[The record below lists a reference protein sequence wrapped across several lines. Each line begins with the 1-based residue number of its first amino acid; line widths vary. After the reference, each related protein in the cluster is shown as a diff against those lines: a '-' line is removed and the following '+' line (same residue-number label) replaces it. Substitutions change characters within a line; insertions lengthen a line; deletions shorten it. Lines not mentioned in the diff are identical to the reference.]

1 MDNVINLGRLWLIV
15 RRNWTFMLALG
26 VIAGGVAFGV
36 SKFVVHPQYSSSA
49 ALLVN
54 RKQDGSQQG
63 LQLGDQQADVQIINT
78 YKDIITR
85 PIILNTVVNNLTKP
99 HKEQIQAAVPAQY
112 ETDAYGKQVQTA
124 PAQPAKYKLV
134 AAKYDNTDLTAD
146 SVAKMISISNQ
157 TNSQVF
163 SVNVKSGDAK
173 MSKDIANTIA
183 EVFKEKVASIMSV
196 SNVSIVSK
204 AMTNSKP
211 VAPNVKLITLAGFV
225 LGIFA
230 GFAWGFIKEVT
241 DRTVKD
247 LEFLT
252 DGLKLTNLGVIG
264 YIGKIR
270 DVKDVISANQKKNTI
285 NETRTSRLGQRI

>member
-1 MDNVINLGRLWLIV
+1 
-15 RRNWTFMLALG
+15 ML
-26 VIAGGVAFGV
+26 
-36 SKFVVHPQYSSSA
+36 A

-54 RKQDGSQQG
+54 RKQDGNQAGVQYA
-63 LQLGDQQADVQIINT
+63 DQQADVQIINT

-124 PAQPAKYKLV
+124 SAQPAKYKLV
-134 AAKYDNTDLTAD
+134 AAKYDDTDLTAD

-183 EVFKEKVASIMSV
+183 EVFKDKVASIMSV

-211 VAPNVKLITLAGFV
+211 VAPNVKLITLAGFL
-225 LGIFA
+225 LGVFA

-252 DGLKLTNLGVIG
+252 DELKLTNLGVIG

-270 DVKDVISANQKKNTI
+270 DVKDVVAANEKKNTS
-285 NETRTSRLGQRI
+285 NETRTSRIGKRI

>member
-1 MDNVINLGRLWLIV
+1 MDNVIDLGRLWLIV
-15 RRNWTFMLALG
+15 RRNWMFMLALG
-26 VIAGGVAFGV
+26 VIIGGVAFGV
-36 SKFVVHPQYSSSA
+36 SKFVIHPQYSSSA

-54 RKQDGSQQG
+54 RKQDGDQAGVQYAA
-63 LQLGDQQADVQIINT
+63 QQADVQIINT

-99 HKEQIQAAVPAQY
+99 HKEQIQAAAPAQY
-112 ETDAYGKQVQTA
+112 ATNAYGEQVQTA
-124 PAQPAKYKLV
+124 PAHPAKYKLV
-134 AAKYDNTDLTAD
+134 AAKYDDTDLTAD

-173 MSKDIANTIA
+173 MSKDIANKIA
-183 EVFKEKVASIMSV
+183 EVFKDKVAAIMSV

-211 VAPNVKLITLAGFV
+211 VAPNVKLITLAGFL
-225 LGIFA
+225 LGVFA

-252 DGLKLTNLGVIG
+252 DELKLTNLGVIG

-270 DVKDVISANQKKNTI
+270 DVKDVVAANEKKNTSS
-285 NETRTSRLGQRI
+285 ETRTSRIDKRI

>member
-1 MDNVINLGRLWLIV
+1 M
-15 RRNWTFMLALG
+15 
-26 VIAGGVAFGV
+26 
-36 SKFVVHPQYSSSA
+36 
-49 ALLVN
+49 LVN
-54 RKQDGSQQG
+54 RKRDGSQQG

-85 PIILNTVVNNLTKP
+85 PIILNTVINNLTKP
-99 HKEQIQAAVPAQY
+99 HKEQIQVAVPGQY

-124 PAQPAKYKLV
+124 PAQSAKYKLV

-183 EVFKEKVASIMSV
+183 EVFKDKVASIMSV

-211 VAPNVKLITLAGFV
+211 VAPNVKLITLAGFL
-225 LGIFA
+225 LGVFA

-252 DGLKLTNLGVIG
+252 DELKLTNLGVIG

-270 DVKDVISANQKKNTI
+270 DVKDVVAANEKKNTS
-285 NETRTSRLGQRI
+285 NETRTSRIGKRI

>member
-1 MDNVINLGRLWLIV
+1 MDNVIDLGRLWLIV

-26 VIAGGVAFGV
+26 VIVGGVAFGV

-85 PIILNTVVNNLTKP
+85 PIILNMVVNNLTKP

-225 LGIFA
+225 LGIFT

-252 DGLKLTNLGVIG
+252 DGLKLTNLGVIS

-270 DVKDVISANQKKNTI
+270 DVKDVIAANQKKNTI
-285 NETRTSRLGQRI
+285 NETRTSRLDQRI

>member
-1 MDNVINLGRLWLIV
+1 MDNVIDLGRLWLIV

-26 VIAGGVAFGV
+26 VIVGGVAFGV
-36 SKFVVHPQYSSSA
+36 SKFVIHPQYSSSA

-54 RKQDGSQQG
+54 RKQDGDQAGVQYA
-63 LQLGDQQADVQIINT
+63 DQQADVQIINT

-85 PIILNTVVNNLTKP
+85 PIILNTVVNDLTKP
-99 HKEQIQAAVPAQY
+99 HKVQIQPAVPAQY
-112 ETDAYGKQVQTA
+112 DTDAYGEKVQTA

-134 AAKYDNTDLTAD
+134 AAKYGDTDLTAD
-146 SVAKMISISNQ
+146 SLAEMISISNQ

-163 SVNVKSGDAK
+163 SVNVKTGDAK
-173 MSKDIANTIA
+173 MSKDIANEIA
-183 EVFKEKVASIMSV
+183 AVFKDKVASIMAV

-204 AMTNSKP
+204 ATTNSTP

-225 LGIFA
+225 LGLFA

-252 DGLKLTNLGVIG
+252 DELKLTNLGVIG

-270 DVKDVISANQKKNTI
+270 DVKDVIAANEKKNAS

>member
-1 MDNVINLGRLWLIV
+1 M
-15 RRNWTFMLALG
+15 
-26 VIAGGVAFGV
+26 
-36 SKFVVHPQYSSSA
+36 QYA
-49 ALLVN
+49 Y
-54 RKQDGSQQG
+54 
-63 LQLGDQQADVQIINT
+63 QQADVQIINT

-112 ETDAYGKQVQTA
+112 ETDAYGKQVQFA

-183 EVFKEKVASIMSV
+183 EVFKDKVASIMSV

-211 VAPNVKLITLAGFV
+211 VSPNVKLITL
-225 LGIFA
+225 A

-247 LEFLT
+247 LEFVT
-252 DGLKLTNLGVIG
+252 AELKLTNLGVIG

-270 DVKDVISANQKKNTI
+270 DVKDVVAANEKKNTG
-285 NETRTSRLGQRI
+285 NETHTSRIGKRI

>member
-1 MDNVINLGRLWLIV
+1 MDNVIDLRRVWMII
-15 RRNWTFMLALG
+15 RRNVVLMILLG
-26 VIAGGVAFGV
+26 LVFGGVSFSVA
-36 SKFVVHPQYSSSA
+36 KFVIHPEYSSSV

-54 RKQDGSQQG
+54 RQRDNTQQG
-63 LQLGDQQADVQIINT
+63 LQYNDQQADVQIINT

-85 PIILNTVVNNLTKP
+85 PIILNAVAKKLNQPRKVKVSS
-99 HKEQIQAAVPAQY
+99 AVPAKY
-112 ETDAYGKQVQTA
+112 DVDADGQRVQTS
-124 PAQPAKYKLV
+124 PAQKAVYKMIPSDYRNKGLDAK
-134 AAKYDNTDLTAD
+134 TI
-146 SVAKMISISNQ
+146 SGMISISNQ
-157 TNSQVF
+157 TNSQIF

-183 EVFKEKVASIMSV
+183 EVFKDKVASIISV

-225 LGIFA
+225 LGVFA

-252 DGLKLTNLGVIG
+252 DELKLTNLGVIG

-270 DVKDVISANQKKNTI
+270 DVKDVVAANEKKNTS
-285 NETRTSRLGQRI
+285 NETRTSRLGKRI

>member
-1 MDNVINLGRLWLIV
+1 MDNVIDLGRLWLIV
-15 RRNWTFMLALG
+15 RRNWTLMLALG
-26 VIAGGVAFGV
+26 VIVGGVAFGV
-36 SKFVVHPQYSSSA
+36 SKFVIQPQYSSSA
-49 ALLVN
+49 ALLVS
-54 RKQDGSQQG
+54 RKQDGDQAGVQYA
-63 LQLGDQQADVQIINT
+63 DQQADVQIINT

-183 EVFKEKVASIMSV
+183 EVFKDKVASIMSV
-196 SNVSIVSK
+196 ANVSIVSK

-211 VAPNVKLITLAGFV
+211 VAPNVKLITLAGFL
-225 LGIFA
+225 LGVFA

-247 LEFLT
+247 LEFIT
-252 DGLKLTNLGVIG
+252 DELKLTNLGVIN
-264 YIGKIR
+264 YIGKIP
-270 DVKDVISANQKKNTI
+270 DLKEVLAEEGQQKQ
-285 NETRTSRLGQRI
+285 TRESRSNRRI

>member
-1 MDNVINLGRLWLIV
+1 MDNVIDLGRLWLIV

-26 VIAGGVAFGV
+26 VIVGGVAFGV

-134 AAKYDNTDLTAD
+134 AAKYDNTNLTAD

-285 NETRTSRLGQRI
+285 NETRTSHLGQRI